1 MEQEINMKQH
11 SAEWLRGAVAALD
24 ELSGVVLFIQIPE
37 IREALASWIDRST
50 SNYRQLLAAAESRD
64 DNPTIDE
71 HINAAVND
79 LYRKYGPR
87 LDLFFADVEAH
98 KPATLEAKNER

>member
-1 MEQEINMKQH
+1 MEY
-11 SAEWLRGAVAALD
+11 SAEWLRGAVAALEKVNLVNRD
-24 ELSGVVLFIQIPE
+24 ELL
-37 IREALASWIDRST
+37 DD
-50 SNYRQLLAAAESRD
+50 YRCQLAAAEACD

-87 LDLFFADVEAH
+87 LDLFFADVEAY

>member
-1 MEQEINMKQH
+1 MRD
-11 SAEWLRGAVAALD
+11 LRWCVDNDYQKAVK
-24 ELSGVVLFIQIPE
+24 
-37 IREALASWIDRST
+37 
-50 SNYRQLLAAAESRD
+50 LLAAAEACD